1 MSAQADSQ
9 SGRFAPNRS
18 ADPYADLVVIDA
30 RAPRV
35 DQEIIA
41 VAVLLGVAFGWPLAW
56 ALAALQFL
64 ATLTLGRRYSIGYLT
79 YFELVRP
86 RLGEGPLE
94 DSRPRRVA
102 PTIGV
107 VFLGAAAIS
116 WWLGLE
122 AVGTVLAA
130 MVGALALLAAV
141 TGYCVGCALY
151 RIDARLRGVIDST
164 ERFLE
169 SNPLPAGVS
178 VA

>member
-1 MSAQADSQ
+1 M
-9 SGRFAPNRS
+9 
-18 ADPYADLVVIDA
+18 
-30 RAPRV
+30 
-35 DQEIIA
+35 
-41 VAVLLGVAFGWPLAW
+41 
-56 ALAALQFL
+56 
-64 ATLTLGRRYSIGYLT
+64 
-79 YFELVRP
+79 
-86 RLGEGPLE
+86 
-94 DSRPRRVA
+94 
-102 PTIGV
+102 
-107 VFLGAAAIS
+107 FLGAAAIS